1 MIVLSRVYLL
11 ADRPE
16 EAGWIPGSVL
26 SEVALFVKPVVDRI
40 DRALQRFP
48 RRYIHG
54 KSSICPFDFN
64 VEQLN
69 TTDQFQQCADNDCSV
84 TNRTQ
89 KKQQQKKKINDNSF
103 VQIRS
108 SGPSVFLDLNGSED
122 GARQST
128 GAGTWLTPP
137 GSLSSTTLDWLSSAD
152 APRLSSPRD
161 LENTNV
167 DTQCCRVCMVNT
179 TKAKVPKNT
188 KKRRKNLRSPLA
200 LKIFMKIISTESTN
214 NENKSLK

>member
-1 MIVLSRVYLL
+1 MENKKKRLSNQTSESTNTYLFEEAAIFSHEIDALGPDPDMIVLSRVYLL

-89 KKQQQKKKINDNSF
+89 KKQQQKKKSMTTASYKYDRAVRASF
-103 VQIRS
+103 SISMAVRTVRDKA
-108 SGPSVFLDLNGSED
+108 PAP
-122 GARQST
+122 AR
-128 GAGTWLTPP
+128 G
-137 GSLSSTTLDWLSSAD
+137 
-152 APRLSSPRD
+152 
-161 LENTNV
+161 
-167 DTQCCRVCMVNT
+167 
-179 TKAKVPKNT
+179 
-188 KKRRKNLRSPLA
+188 
-200 LKIFMKIISTESTN
+200 
-214 NENKSLK
+214 